1 MQTSEIIRSRRL
13 ALGLSQMELAA
24 SVGLEVRQ
32 IGRYENGSSMPS
44 LPAARA
50 IADRLGI
57 SLDELAG
64 GDETLSGTWWSCWQG
79 LTSQDQLTQVHLVQ
93 RGQQLEISSDP
104 GANEADAPI
113 RLQCE
118 LRIVGDEMLGWY
130 VLEGSQHH
138 GKGTMTLQ
146 RHETG
151 LVGIWLTAS
160 LRDGFRDGYLALAR
174 TRTVVSEMIM
184 KLLSKGRTRHDKTGP
199 SQGSRADATE

>member
-13 ALGLSQMELAA
+13 ALGLSQAELAA

-44 LPAARA
+44 LQAARA

-64 GDETLSGTWWSCWQG
+64 GNEGLSGTWWSCWQG
-79 LTSQDQLTQVHLVQ
+79 LSVQDHLTRVRVVQ

-104 GANEADAPI
+104 GTDEPDAPV

-118 LRIVGDEMLGWY
+118 LRILGDEMLGWY
-130 VLEGSQHH
+130 VLESSQHR
-138 GKGTMTLQ
+138 GQGTMTL
-146 RHETG
+146 RSSDRG

-160 LRDGFRDGYLALAR
+160 LRDGFKDGYVALSR
-174 TRTVVSEMIM
+174 SRSVVSEMIGE
-184 KLLSKGRTRHDKTGP
+184 LLGQGRTRHDKTRPGD
-199 SQGSRADATE
+199 GS